1 MSKEIEQTLEKIFI
15 IALDIKK
22 NNFIKL
28 KKSKK
33 IDLDSLSYMTLVNLI
48 EKKFKIKL
56 KKNDFFNLK
65 SFKKTLEI
73 VKKYVKQVEQN

>member
-15 IALDIKK
+15 IALDIKR

-28 KKSKK
+28 KKSKN

-65 SFKKTLEI
+65 SFKKTLVI
-73 VKKYVKQVEQN
+73 IKKYIK

>member
-15 IALDIKK
+15 IALDIKR

-28 KKSKK
+28 KKSKN

-65 SFKKTLEI
+65 SFKKTLVI
-73 VKKYVKQVEQN
+73 IKKIYKIS

>member
-28 KKSKK
+28 KKLKK

-56 KKNDFFNLK
+56 KKNYFLNLK
-65 SFKKTLEI
+65 SFKKTLVI
-73 VKKYVKQVEQN
+73 IKKYIK

>member
-65 SFKKTLEI
+65 SFKKTLVI
-73 VKKYVKQVEQN
+73 IKKYIK

>member
-15 IALDIKK
+15 IALDIKR

-28 KKSKK
+28 KKSKN

-65 SFKKTLEI
+65 SFKKTLVI
-73 VKKYVKQVEQN
+73 IRKYIK

>member
-56 KKNDFFNLK
+56 FFQFKIFQKNISN
-65 SFKKTLEI
+65 
-73 VKKYVKQVEQN
+73 Y

>member
-1 MSKEIEQTLEKIFI
+1 MSKEIEQTLEKVFL

-22 NNFIKL
+22 NNFVKF
-28 KKSKK
+28 KESKNM
-33 IDLDSLSYMTLVNLI
+33 DLDSLSYMTLINLI

-65 SFKKTLEI
+65 SFKKTLVI
-73 VKKYVKQVEQN
+73 VKKYIKQVEQN